1 LRVVLTLLGAAIA
14 LYAALA
20 GGLYLYQRKLLFVPD
35 TARPDVRELGI
46 AAVQEITL
54 ETPDGLRLLT
64 WWLPPEPGRPVVV
77 YFHGNAGHL
86 GFRATRM
93 GLFHAA
99 GFGVLYPEYRGY
111 GGNPGDPTETGLF
124 TDARTAMAF
133 LAAQGIA
140 PARTVVFGESLG
152 TAVATRMASEHPIAA
167 LILESP
173 FTSIADVAQSHY
185 PYVPAKAL
193 LKDRFETLAFIGT
206 VKAPILMML
215 GERDTIV
222 PPAFTRRLYEAAR
235 EPKTLWVAP
244 EGHHS
249 NLRDLG
255 SFEVVI
261 PFVKK
266 NAS

>member
-1 LRVVLTLLGAAIA
+1 LRVLLTLLGAAIA

-35 TARPDVRELGI
+35 RARPDVRETGI

-54 ETPDGLRLLT
+54 ETPDGLRLLA
-64 WWLPPEPGRPVVV
+64 WWLPPVAGRPVVV

-86 GFRATRM
+86 GFRTTRL

-99 GFGVLYPEYRGY
+99 GFGALFPEYRGY
-111 GGNPGDPTETGLF
+111 GGNPGEPTETGLF
-124 TDARTAMAF
+124 TDARTAMDF

-140 PARTVVFGESLG
+140 PERTVLFGESLG
-152 TAVATRMASEHPIAA
+152 TAVATRMASEHAIAA

-185 PYVPAKAL
+185 PYVPAQRL
-193 LKDRFETLAFIGT
+193 LKDRFETAPFIT
-206 VKAPILMML
+206 RVKAPILMML

-222 PPAFTRRLYEAAR
+222 PPVFTRRLYALAP
-235 EPKTLWVAP
+235 EPKQLWVAP

-255 SFEVVI
+255 SFDVVI
-261 PFVKK
+261 PFIQKH
-266 NAS
+266 AS

>member
-1 LRVVLTLLGAAIA
+1 MRVVLTLLGAAIA

-35 TARPDVRELGI
+35 RARPDLHAVGI
-46 AAVQEITL
+46 AALQELTL
-54 ETPDGLRLLT
+54 ETPDGLRLLA
-64 WWLPPEPGRPVVV
+64 WWLPPAPGRPVVV

-86 GFRATRM
+86 GYRTTRL
-93 GLFHAA
+93 GLFHTA

-111 GGNPGDPTETGLF
+111 GGNPGEPTETGLL
-124 TDARTAMAF
+124 TDARTAMDF
-133 LAAQGIA
+133 LAAQNIA
-140 PARTVVFGESLG
+140 PERIAIFGESLG
-152 TAVATRMASEHPIAA
+152 TAVATRMASEHRIAA

-185 PYVPAKAL
+185 PYVPASRL
-193 LKDRFETLAFIGT
+193 LKDRFETAPFIQQVT
-206 VKAPILMML
+206 APILMML

-222 PPAFTRRLYEAAR
+222 PPAFTRRLYEVAPD
-235 EPKTLWVAP
+235 PKQLWAAP

-255 SFEVVI
+255 SFDVVI
-261 PFVKK
+261 PFIQKH
-266 NAS
+266 AS

>member
-1 LRVVLTLLGAAIA
+1 VVLTLLGAAIA

-20 GGLYLYQRKLLFVPD
+20 GGLYLFQRKLLFVPD
-35 TARPDVRELGI
+35 AARPDVREVGI
-46 AAVQEITL
+46 PAVQDITL
-54 ETPDGLRLLT
+54 ETPDGLRLLA
-64 WWLPPEPGRPVVV
+64 WWLPPAPGRPVIV

-86 GFRATRM
+86 GYRATRL

-111 GGNPGDPTETGLF
+111 GGNPGAPTETGLM

-140 PARTVVFGESLG
+140 PERTVVFGESLG
-152 TAVATRMASEHPIAA
+152 TAVATRMASEHAIAA

-185 PYVPAKAL
+185 PYVPARAL
-193 LKDRFETLAFIGT
+193 LKDRFETAAFIGQ

-222 PPAFTRRLYEAAR
+222 PPSFTRRLYEAAP
-235 EPKTLWVAP
+235 EPKQLWVAP

-255 SFEVVI
+255 SFDVVI
-261 PFVKK
+261 PF
-266 NAS
+266 ARRQTPS